1 MVSCC
6 SQISSFLP
14 KETSWFFQTSVL
26 HFPKKIINALV
37 TQPSHFSLC
46 QARHFLLTIAHPS
59 SSTAGLLLELSVSL
73 FLQLGHPRRL
83 HDNTCASCSE
93 GEAVHGE
100 HGRAGAGGQRA
111 WEGKE
116 ILSSV
121 IFSFWPCFS
130 RDISPVRKYLW
141 STTCSAFLP
150 SFRRERK
157 QALHCWK
164 VMHLACCLCC

>member
-37 TQPSHFSLC
+37 TQPSLC

-59 SSTAGLLLELSVSL
+59 SSAAGLLLELSMSL
-73 FLQLGHPRRL
+73 SLQLGHPRRL
-83 HDNTCASCSE
+83 HDNTRASCSE

-116 ILSSV
+116 IWSAV
-121 IFSFWPCFS
+121 IFPSGP
-130 RDISPVRKYLW
+130 
-141 STTCSAFLP
+141 AFLEK
-150 SFRRERK
+150 SLMYGNIFGAQRALLFC
-157 QALHCWK
+157 QASGGK
-164 VMHLACCLCC
+164 ESKLCTAGK